1 MFMVHRVM
9 IKMGLKG
16 LSTLDEQ
23 HESENEQKRARTS
36 DISDIRD
43 ISNSRYISD
52 SISIAYASEIRSTGA
67 YGLPIYLQPIISR
80 SICCQRNANLI
91 YTLI

>member
-9 IKMGLKG
+9 IGMGLKG
-16 LSTLDEQ
+16 LLTLDER
-23 HESENEQKRARTS
+23 HESENEQKRART
-36 DISDIRD
+36 SDIRD

>member
-16 LSTLDEQ
+16 LSTLDER
-23 HESENEQKRARTS
+23 HESENEQKRART
-36 DISDIRD
+36 SDIRD

>member
-16 LSTLDEQ
+16 LSTLDEL

-52 SISIAYASEIRSTGA
+52 SISIACTSEIRSTGA
-67 YGLPIYLQPIISR
+67 YG
-80 SICCQRNANLI
+80 SIMTQGPLGPRVIMNLVPW
-91 YTLI
+91 